1 MVMTSDRPV
10 WERYLPGIGVL
21 RRYERS
27 WLRGDVVAGVTVAA
41 YLVPQ
46 VMAYAVIAGLPA
58 VVGLWAILAPML
70 IYFVLGTSRKLSIGP
85 ESTTALMTAAGV
97 GALVGAAG
105 GPERYAEVAAV
116 LAIAV
121 GIVCVVGF
129 VARLGFLTSLLSRPV
144 LIGYLIG
151 IALLMIVSQ
160 LGKITKL
167 EVEGESTGDEVVS
180 FLGQLAQAH
189 LPTVALGLTVLVLLY
204 LVNWLAPT
212 LPGPLMVLLL
222 GAAVVAIFGLERY
235 GLEVIGEVPRGL
247 PEPRLPNLGDLEV
260 WSLLPYALGIAVV
273 GFSDNILTGRAF
285 ASGRDEVIDSNQE
298 LLALGA
304 ANLANG
310 FLQGFPVSSSGSR
323 TVLGDA
329 AGARTQVH
337 SLVALL
343 AVVMVLLF
351 AGPVLE
357 SFPDAALG
365 ALVIYAATR
374 LIDVGEIRR
383 IGRFRRS
390 ELMITAATAAAV
402 VFFGVLGGIGFA
414 VALSILDL
422 LRRITRPQAD
432 VLGYAPGVPGMHS
445 LDDYPEAAS
454 VRGLVVFRYDSPLFF
469 ANADNFLEQA
479 MSAVDDADQPVVWFL
494 LNAEANTEIDLTAV
508 DVLEELRTRLEQRGI
523 RFTMARVKQDLYRS
537 LEPTGFIERVG
548 AENIFAT
555 LPTGVREY
563 ARRYRAEH
571 GELPAGVPRDV
582 VESASPP
589 GPVPLNP
596 DRTDRPQRNS

>member
-1 MVMTSDRPV
+1 MVMTSDRPL
-10 WERYLPGIGVL
+10 WERHLPGIAVL
-21 RRYERS
+21 RRYKRS
-27 WLRGDVVAGVTVAA
+27 WLRGDLVAGVTVAA

-58 VVGLWAILAPML
+58 VVGLWAILAPIL
-70 IYFVLGTSRKLSIGP
+70 IYFVLGTSWKLSIGP

-105 GPERYAEVAAV
+105 GPERYAEVAA
-116 LAIAV
+116 LMAIAV
-121 GIVCVVGF
+121 GLVCIVGF
-129 VARLGFLTSLLSRPV
+129 IARLGFLTSLLSRPV

-151 IALLMIVSQ
+151 IAVLMIVSQ
-160 LGKITKL
+160 LGKVTKL
-167 EVEGESTGDEVVS
+167 EVEGENTWREVVS
-180 FLGQLAQAH
+180 FLQQLGQAH
-189 LPTVALGLTVLVLLY
+189 LPTVALSVTVLVLLY
-204 LVNWLAPT
+204 LGNWLAPKV
-212 LPGPLMVLLL
+212 PGPLLTLLL
-222 GAAVVAIFGLERY
+222 AGAVVTVFGLERY

-247 PEPRLPNLGDLEV
+247 PAPRVPDLGDLEI

-304 ANLANG
+304 ANAANG

-329 AGARTQVH
+329 AGSRTQVH
-337 SLVALL
+337 SLVALA
-343 AVVMVLLF
+343 AVVMVLVF

-365 ALVIYAATR
+365 ALVIFAATR

-390 ELMITAATAAAV
+390 ELVITAATAGAV
-402 VFFGVLGGIGFA
+402 VIFGVLAGIGLA

-422 LRRITRPQAD
+422 IRRITRPQAD

-445 LDDYPEAAS
+445 VTDYPDAYS

-479 MSAVDDADQPVVWFL
+479 MEAVEAAEQPVEWFL

-508 DVLEELRTRLEQRGI
+508 DVLEELRTRLELRGTC
-523 RFTMARVKQDLYRS
+523 FAMARVKQDLYRR

-548 AENIFAT
+548 EENVFAT
-555 LPTGVREY
+555 LPTAVREY
-563 ARRYRAEH
+563 VRRYRTAH
-571 GELPAGVPRDV
+571 GEVPAGVPRDV

-589 GPVPLNP
+589 GPVPLSSERP
-596 DRTDRPQRNS
+596 TGPQRNS

>member
-1 MVMTSDRPV
+1 MTSDSPL

-70 IYFVLGTSRKLSIGP
+70 IYFILGTSRKLSIGP

-116 LAIAV
+116 MAIAV
-121 GIVCVVGF
+121 GLVCVVGF

-167 EVEGESTGDEVVS
+167 EVDGENTGEEVAS

-204 LVNWLAPT
+204 LANWLAPT
-212 LPGPLMVLLL
+212 LPGPLLVLLL
-222 GAAVVAIFGLERY
+222 GAAVVAVFGLERQ

-247 PEPRLPNLGDLEV
+247 PEPRAPELGDLEV
-260 WSLLPYALGIAVV
+260 WSLLPYAVGIAVV

-298 LLALGA
+298 LLALGT

-337 SLVALL
+337 SLVALI
-343 AVVMVLLF
+343 AVVMVLVF

-390 ELMITAATAAAV
+390 ELVITAATAAAV
-402 VFFGVLGGIGFA
+402 VFSGVLAGIGFA
-414 VALSILDL
+414 IALSILDL

-479 MSAVDDADQPVVWFL
+479 MEAVDNAEQPVRWFL

-508 DVLEELRTRLEQRGI
+508 DALDELRTRLEQRGI
-523 RFTMARVKQDLYRS
+523 RFALARVKQDLYRR
-537 LEPTGFIERVG
+537 LEPTGFTEHVG
-548 AENIFAT
+548 AEYFFAT
-555 LPTGVREY
+555 LPTAVRAY
-563 ARRYRAEH
+563 AKRYRARH
-571 GELPAGVPRDV
+571 GEWPAGVPPEV
-582 VESASPP
+582 IEP
-589 GPVPLNP
+589 
-596 DRTDRPQRNS
+596 